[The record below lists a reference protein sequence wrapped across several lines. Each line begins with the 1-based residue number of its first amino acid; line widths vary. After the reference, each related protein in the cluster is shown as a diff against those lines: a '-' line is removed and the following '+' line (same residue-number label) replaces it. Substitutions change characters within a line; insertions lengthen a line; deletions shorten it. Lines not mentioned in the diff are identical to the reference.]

1 MPLPHDLAQIINTVC
16 KRGIKDCKEA
26 LTAKQVFLTILFH

>member
-1 MPLPHDLAQIINTVC
+1 MPLPLGLAQIIKAIC
-16 KRGIKDCKEA
+16 KGGIKDCKEA

>member
-1 MPLPHDLAQIINTVC
+1 MPLPLDLAQIIKAVC

-26 LTAKQVFLTILFH
+26 FTIK

>member
-1 MPLPHDLAQIINTVC
+1 MPLPHDLTQIINTVC
-16 KRGIKDCKEA
+16 KRNIKDCKEA